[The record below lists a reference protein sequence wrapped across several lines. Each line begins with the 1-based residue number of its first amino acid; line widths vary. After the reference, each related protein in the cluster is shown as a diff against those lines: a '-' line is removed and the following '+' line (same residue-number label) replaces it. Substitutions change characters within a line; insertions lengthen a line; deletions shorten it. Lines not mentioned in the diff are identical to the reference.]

1 MDKKIIKQTAY
12 ELFGVGAAPE
22 HTAPAK
28 GGKAEPV
35 KPAVSAAPAAQ
46 PAAPAKPAASF
57 LAPGTALEG
66 QLRSEGD
73 LEIAGSF
80 RGSITT
86 NGTVMLRSN
95 IKSTVNAANLN
106 LSGCALEGDVT
117 VTGTVTVSEDSRI
130 TGNVTARELQ
140 CAGEINGDL
149 SITGNTTLEE
159 KARINGSVST
169 GTMSVARGAA
179 ICGSVEMGKKPGRKG
194 DAPQA

>member
-28 GGKAEPV
+28 GGRNEPV
-35 KPAVSAAPAAQ
+35 KPAVSAAPVVQ
-46 PAAPAKPAASF
+46 PSAPAKPAASY

-86 NGTVMLRSN
+86 NGTV
-95 IKSTVNAANLN
+95 
-106 LSGCALEGDVT
+106 
-117 VTGTVTVSEDSRI
+117 TVSEDSRI
-130 TGNVTARELQ
+130 TGNVAARELQ

-179 ICGSVEMGKKPGRKG
+179 ICGSVEMGKKSGKKG
-194 DAPQA
+194 DAAQA

>member
-28 GGKAEPV
+28 GGRNEPV
-35 KPAVSAAPAAQ
+35 KPAVSAAPVVQ
-46 PAAPAKPAASF
+46 PSAPAKPAASY

-106 LSGCALEGDVT
+106 LSGCSLEGDVT
-117 VTGTVTVSEDSRI
+117 VTGTVTVSEDSR
-130 TGNVTARELQ
+130 
-140 CAGEINGDL
+140 
-149 SITGNTTLEE
+149 ITGNTTLEE

-179 ICGSVEMGKKPGRKG
+179 ICGSVEMGKKSGKKG
-194 DAPQA
+194 DAAQA

>member
-22 HTAPAK
+22 HAAK
-28 GGKAEPV
+28 GGKTEPV
-35 KPAVSAAPAAQ
+35 KPAASAAPVVQ

-106 LSGCALEGDVT
+106 LSGCTLEGDVT

-159 KARINGSVST
+159 KARINGSVTT

-179 ICGSVEMGKKPGRKG
+179 ICGSVEMGKKPAKKG

>member
-22 HTAPAK
+22 HAAK
-28 GGKAEPV
+28 GGKTEPV
-35 KPAVSAAPAAQ
+35 KPAAAAPVVQQ
-46 PAAPAKPAASF
+46 PAPAKPAASF

-106 LSGCALEGDVT
+106 LSGCTLEGDVT
-117 VTGTVTVSEDSRI
+117 VSGTVTVSEDSRI
-130 TGNVTARELQ
+130 TGNVTAHELQ

-179 ICGSVEMGKKPGRKG
+179 ICGSVEMGKKPGKKG
-194 DAPQA
+194 EAAQA